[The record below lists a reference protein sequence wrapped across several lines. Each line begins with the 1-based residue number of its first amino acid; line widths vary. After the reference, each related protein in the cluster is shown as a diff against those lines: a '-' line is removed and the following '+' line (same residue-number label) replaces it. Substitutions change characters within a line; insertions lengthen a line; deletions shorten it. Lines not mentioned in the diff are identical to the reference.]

1 MSWSAED
8 PWDGLEGADDDSP
21 DAPAAFTP
29 PGTLIV
35 YRWASTKQPDG
46 SDLIAQKRDGCILAT
61 VMHARKAV
69 EVLVQQHDPTIAAI
83 EAVDAE
89 GRLILFYIVS
99 DQPLTPPSLPS
110 TQSPA

>member
-8 PWDGLEGADDDSP
+8 PWDGIDDSP

-35 YRWASTKQPDG
+35 YRWAKEVQPDG
-46 SDLIAQKRDGCILAT
+46 SNLIATKRDGCILAT
-61 VMHARKAV
+61 VMHSRRAV
-69 EVLVQQHDPTIAAI
+69 EAIVKQHEPAIAAI

-89 GRLILFYIVS
+89 GRLILLYIVS